1 MTNYAIPHDAF
12 TITQSITD
20 VLETQNVD
28 VLKSTSNF
36 AENKIVKRYVDNNV
50 LSLPKDDFN
59 AEINVG
65 LESDDFVITESNGV
79 RPFTAFTEVS
89 DPNNLVTYDNGN
101 VTFSRFVIDDTIYG
115 YTESVTTYPGLLLN
129 NYLGKTY
136 IIEFSGTFKQSA
148 SDPSKYHE
156 VVLVLSRQ
164 DEALNYPETFNRL
177 ITFKVDHTQERPYS
191 GLHLFSHGFYVAN
204 YEQHEYTL
212 TAYIKRTGDASN
224 RIYYKNVKIK
234 LTQFQSFQT

>member
-1 MTNYAIPHDAF
+1 MTNYAIPHNTFEIA
-12 TITQSITD
+12 QSITN
-20 VLETQNVD
+20 VLRTQNVG
-28 VLKSTSNF
+28 VLNSTNNF
-36 AENKIVKRYVDNNV
+36 VENKIVKRYVDNNV
-50 LSLPKDDFN
+50 LSVPKDDLN

-79 RPFTAFTEVS
+79 RPFTAFTEIS
-89 DPNNLVTYDNGN
+89 DPDNLVTYDNGN
-101 VTFSRFVIDDTIYG
+101 VT
-115 YTESVTTYPGLLLN
+115 YTRYILNDVSLSQETVTTYPGLMLN

-177 ITFKVDHTQERPYS
+177 FTFKIDHTQERPYS

>member
-1 MTNYAIPHDAF
+1 MTNYAIPHDTF
-12 TITQSITD
+12 EITQSITN
-20 VLETQNVD
+20 VLETQNVG
-28 VLKSTSNF
+28 VLNSTNNF
-36 AENKIVKRYVDNNV
+36 VENKIVKRYVDNNV
-50 LSLPKDDFN
+50 LNIPKDDSN

-65 LESDDFVITESNGV
+65 LESDDFVITEDNGV
-79 RPFTAFTEVS
+79 RPFTAFTEIS
-89 DPNNLVTYDNGN
+89 DPDNLVTYNNGN
-101 VTFSRFVIDDTIYG
+101 VT
-115 YTESVTTYPGLLLN
+115 YTRYTLTPPSLLQESVTTYPGLLLN

-177 ITFKVDHTQERPYS
+177 FTFKIDHTQERPYS

-204 YEQHEYTL
+204 YEQHKYTL